1 MRIVI
6 QPGISIRL
14 QTTIPHIDDTVT
26 VDMTRI
32 VKHNFGTD
40 TGKLRDVVYF
50 LQRGVPVF
58 VTAKMQLFIRRERR
72 NPNIIN
78 IFAYD
83 PNDEYFDAIED
94 VPPEFPFQTL
104 RNVGDAITL
113 YSGVSRWTPL
123 GPISSS
129 RVYAVVPERC
139 SGSET
144 ADAQHNESENAQSQ

>member
-1 MRIVI
+1 
-6 QPGISIRL
+6 
-14 QTTIPHIDDTVT
+14 
-26 VDMTRI
+26 MTRI

-40 TGKLRDVVYF
+40 TDKLRDVVYF
-50 LQRGVPVF
+50 LQHGVPIF
-58 VTAKMQLFIRRERR
+58 ATEKMQLFIRRERR

-83 PNDEYFDAIED
+83 YKDEFFDTIED

-113 YSGVSRWTPL
+113 YSGVSKWTPM

-129 RVYAVVPERC
+129 RVYAVVDDPEPD
-139 SGSET
+139 T
-144 ADAQHNESENAQSQ
+144 ADAQHNETENALKQ